1 MKNKY
6 TINDYSEFGIPS
18 VEVLGEC
25 FCYQDLYK
33 LIGRSQ
39 FMTTFNLRE
48 GSSSQSQYGNYVL
61 GVVYYS
67 FKQTQELE
75 RSFSNGVEID
85 LVKIRI
91 ESPDI
96 KLSQVQRHDLKY
108 RGIEISD
115 IESISFFPYKNEIQR
130 FETGE
135 KKVPNIIEIKVDCSG
150 IDPDLFYQNYAASKI
165 NSGIELILYEKEKFI
180 GITLGINNGHIDS
193 RILEYLGFNIDSV
206 KENFNIWYH
215 LYKAKERR
223 GTLSNKE
230 KTSFSEIQ
238 TILNTDKLLKLLNEI
253 KKSGVYSEKPAE
265 LAEIFMKIVSQ
276 LTSFEPSILMHG
288 KKQIYWD
295 IDTYLHIVLR
305 HVKDYQVGNFRE
317 KTPFSYKTED
327 LKTLIEKVI
336 QRVEHEIQIHF
347 SESPSCE
354 FIRHG
359 DWAVEFNSD
368 HYNLRIDA
376 SGRLTQFHSVGTR
389 DQVGKTK

>member
-1 MKNKY
+1 MKNRY
-6 TINDYSEFGIPS
+6 TINDYTELGIPS
-18 VEVLGEC
+18 IEVLGEH
-25 FCYQDLYK
+25 FYYQDLYE
-33 LIGRSQ
+33 LVGRNQ

-48 GSSSQSQYGNYVL
+48 GSSSQKTYGKNVL

-67 FKQTQELE
+67 FKQTQELAHA
-75 RSFSNGVEID
+75 FSNGAEID
-85 LVKIRI
+85 SAEIRI

-96 KLSQVQRHDLKY
+96 KLSQVHRHDLKY
-108 RGIEISD
+108 KGIKITD

-135 KKVPNIIEIKVDCSG
+135 KKVPNIIEIEVDCSG
-150 IDPDLFYQNYAASKI
+150 IDPDLLFQSYVASKI
-165 NSGIELILYEKEKFI
+165 NSGVELILYEKEKFI

-193 RILEYLGFNIDSV
+193 RILDHLGFNIESV

-230 KTSFSEIQ
+230 EASFSEIKS
-238 TILNTDKLLKLLNEI
+238 ILNMDKLLKLLNEI
-253 KKSGVYSEKPAE
+253 KKSGVYSEQTAE
-265 LAEIFMKIVSQ
+265 FADVFKNIVSQ
-276 LTSFEPSILMHG
+276 LTSFEPSILLHS

-327 LKTLIEKVI
+327 LKTLLEKVI

-347 SESPSCE
+347 FENPSCE
-354 FIRHG
+354 FNRHG
-359 DWAVEFNSD
+359 DWAVEFNGD
-368 HYNLRIDA
+368 HYNLRIDT
-376 SGRLTQFHSVGTR
+376 SGRLVQFHAVGNHN
-389 DQVGKTK
+389 QAG